1 MKPPNFWKLE
11 KDAHKRFVG
20 EQLSYARSALGLG
33 QAELGRKYGIAQNK
47 LNQWEAGLYYPDPR
61 FLAQFSQDYGWTMD
75 YFYRGEMAAVSVA
88 RADDL
93 RRAGAGKVGA

>member
-1 MKPPNFWKLE
+1 MKPIDFWKLE

-20 EQLSYARSALGLG
+20 EQLSHARSAMGLG

-61 FLAQFSQDYGWTMD
+61 FLAQLSQDYGWTMD
-75 YFYRGEMAAVSVA
+75 YFYRGAMDGVSVA
-88 RADDL
+88 RAGDL
-93 RRAGAGKVGA
+93 QRVTAGRMEA